1 MNVEFEKDYLADLY
15 EKGKMT
21 DKKHRFFFL
30 VI

>member
-21 DKKHRFFFL
+21 DKN
-30 VI
+30 IGSSPIS